1 MSDIAFYFRSR
12 LFARRPG
19 ETHED
24 AIERYWETMDRK
36 FEQWRDDQVIKAS
49 NQSDEKDQQH

>member
-1 MSDIAFYFRSR
+1 MSDIVFYFRSR

-24 AIERYWETMDRK
+24 AIERYWETVDRR
-36 FEQWRDDQVIKAS
+36 FEEWRDNQILEKA
-49 NQSDEKDQQH
+49 NPKDEKDPKH

>member
-1 MSDIAFYFRSR
+1 MSQITLYYRSR

-24 AIERYWETMDRK
+24 VIERYWETVDRR
-36 FEQWRDDQVIKAS
+36 FEEWRDREILKQANQNDEETRS
-49 NQSDEKDQQH
+49 N